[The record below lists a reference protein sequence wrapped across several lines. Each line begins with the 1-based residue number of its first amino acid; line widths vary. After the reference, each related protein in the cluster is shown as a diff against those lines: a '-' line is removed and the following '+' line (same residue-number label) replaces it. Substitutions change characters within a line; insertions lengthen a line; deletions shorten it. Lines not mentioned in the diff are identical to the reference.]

1 MSTAELKLDI
11 INRITN
17 LKDIYLIEQI
27 QRLLDF
33 ELENATYSLSEEQEQ
48 RLSEARE
55 EFSQGKVLSEV
66 QANADIE
73 KWLDEK

>member
-1 MSTAELKLDI
+1 MSTAELKIDI

-17 LKDIYLIEQI
+17 LKDAYLVEQI

-33 ELENATYSLSEEQEQ
+33 ELEDIPYSLSKEQKQ
-48 RLSEARE
+48 RINEARE
-55 EFSQGKVLSEV
+55 EFSQGKVLSEA
-66 QANADIE
+66 QANSDIE